1 MFQFDF
7 NFNFITF
14 SGVKKNIY
22 FMCIFILGISTLNL
36 TYCAFRLSDLNYILH
51 NVPCDPYFIN
61 DTLQYKELFALMCE
75 KNLSSGVFEKKNI
88 ETHFDFLENKNQI
101 KEVDL
106 LNSRM
111 YASAYRVKSSLK

>member
-1 MFQFDF
+1 M
-7 NFNFITF
+7 
-14 SGVKKNIY
+14 
-22 FMCIFILGISTLNL
+22 
-36 TYCAFRLSDLNYILH
+36 H
-51 NVPCDPYFIN
+51 NVPCDQYFIN